1 MNLSGV
7 LEQFDSIFLDTAPII
22 YYIEANPQYGR
33 LSKTIVESF
42 QLGKTKAFTSVLTL
56 TEVMTKPIEKG
67 NDKLAVKFVD
77 FLQYGKN
84 LTLLEINQTIAIKTA
99 KLRGK
104 YSYLKTIDALQI
116 AAAEDVGAD
125 AFLTNDK
132 KLKNIQD
139 IKVLL
144 LMDYL

>member
-1 MNLSGV
+1 MNIAGAI
-7 LEQFDSIFLDTAPII
+7 EEFETIFIDTAPII
-22 YYIEANPQYGR
+22 YYIEAHPQYGA
-33 LSKTIVESF
+33 LAKIIVESF
-42 QLGKTKAFTSVLTL
+42 QLGETKAFTSVLTL

-67 NDKLAVKFVD
+67 NNKLADKFVD

-84 LTLLEINQTIAIKTA
+84 LTLLEITQTIAIRAA

-104 YSYLKTIDALQI
+104 YPSLKTIDALQI
-116 AAAEDVGAD
+116 ATAEDVSAD

-132 KLKNIQD
+132 KLKHIKD

-144 LMDYL
+144 LTDYL

>member
-1 MNLSGV
+1 MNLSGD

-22 YYIEANPQYGR
+22 YYIEAHPQYGR

-42 QLGKTKAFTSVLTL
+42 QSGETRAFTSVLTL
-56 TEVMTKPIEKG
+56 TEVMTKPLEKG
-67 NDKLAVKFVD
+67 NNKLADKFVD

-84 LTLLEINQTIAIKTA
+84 LALLEITQTIAKMAA

-104 YSYLKTIDALQI
+104 YPFLKTIDAVQL
-116 AAAEDVGAD
+116 AAAKDVGTD

-132 KLKNIQD
+132 KLKNIKD

-144 LMDYL
+144 LNDYL